1 MQPCAAWPTL
11 GYVRICNNIFQFFPS
26 GSLDEDDSGDDALTY
41 QSSFHS
47 IKTRKCAIPVPANQ
61 ADTEREANSLS
72 IELGEPMDGENQ
84 ADSFRKELEETSPA
98 HEEDVE
104 SFSEELAELAEVAP
118 SDILST
124 SAETR
129 ATNKSL
135 ESSSSVILAQA
146 AGLSKAV
153 YSAHTADSTASMEL
167 VTLGIST
174 KRMKFSEGTESVEM
188 APSVHF
194 SHLAETHA
202 TTRLLEST
210 SMVILADSAK
220 TSEAVFSVQ
229 PADLTTSTELVVP
242 VKSPE
247 RMELSGVGE
256 SFEADVLSNL
266 IDSVH
271 LTTTIIPTQLVPS
284 MVLPD
289 STEKTESAQ
298 LAESINLTTSPEAT
312 PADTCVST
320 KNANIAQMKAILS
333 SFELPDALKIKGRR
347 PSLSHAPM
355 IAIKEE
361 NDDEHNDL

>member
-1 MQPCAAWPTL
+1 M
-11 GYVRICNNIFQFFPS
+11 INILQFFPS
-26 GSLDEDDSGDDALTY
+26 GSLDEDDSGNDALTY

-47 IKTRKCAIPVPANQ
+47 SKTRKCAIPVPANQ
-61 ADTEREANSLS
+61 ADTEREANSIS
-72 IELGEPMDGENQ
+72 IELGEPNDGEIQ

-129 ATNKSL
+129 ATTKFL
-135 ESSSSVILAQA
+135 ESSSSVILAQT
-146 AGLSKAV
+146 AGLSEAV
-153 YSAHTADSTASMEL
+153 YSAHTADSTTSMEL
-167 VTLGIST
+167 VALGIST
-174 KRMKFSEGTESVEM
+174 KRMKFSEATASFEM
-188 APSVHF
+188 APSV
-194 SHLAETHA
+194 ETHA
-202 TTRLLEST
+202 TTLLLEST
-210 SMVILADSAK
+210 SLVTSADSAK

-229 PADLTTSTELVVP
+229 TADLTKSAELVAP

-247 RMELSGVGE
+247 QVELSDVGE
-256 SFEADVLSNL
+256 SLEADVLSNL
-266 IDSVH
+266 IDSVN

-284 MVLPD
+284 MALPD
-289 STEKTESAQ
+289 STAKPEIAQ
-298 LAESINLTTSPEAT
+298 LAESVNITTSPEAT

-333 SFELPDALKIKGRR
+333 SFELPHALKIKGRR
-347 PSLSHAPM
+347 PSLSHTPM

-361 NDDEHNDL
+361 DDDENNDI